1 MVVNSIILITNST
14 YWILHV
20 LNSNTVFPDMT
31 IAEFRNV
38 KDRLKQ
44 RFSLIKK
51 PTQQGTIEAFAIDS
65 QEGKISFQYF
75 EKGKLMIQSSP
86 SNSEYSSIVDEI
98 SKSFS
103 KYSNKQN
110 ENDKIVPLISI
121 KKETNDFPK
130 SNSKPKKLACFRC
143 NEEIYFDPNIQSEKG
158 KSIPLDPITNEPH
171 DCPKSKFKQRKSFG
185 QQILDLNERDREAI
199 R

>member
-1 MVVNSIILITNST
+1 MFVNSIILITNLT
-14 YWILHV
+14 YSILHI

-86 SNSEYSSIVDEI
+86 DNSEYTSIVGEI

-103 KYSNKQN
+103 KYSNKQY
-110 ENDKIVPLISI
+110 ENDKLIPLIPI
-121 KKETNDFPK
+121 KKETHDFPK
-130 SNSKPKKLACFRC
+130 TNYKPKKLACFRC
-143 NEEIYFDPNIQSEKG
+143 KEEIYFDPNIKSEKG
-158 KSIPLDPITNEPH
+158 KSIPLDPITKESH

-185 QQILDLNERDREAI
+185 QEILDEHDREAI

>member
-1 MVVNSIILITNST
+1 MFVNSIILITNLT
-14 YWILHV
+14 YSILHI

-103 KYSNKQN
+103 KYSNKQY
-110 ENDKIVPLISI
+110 ENDKLIPLIPI

-143 NEEIYFDPNIQSEKG
+143 KEEIYFDPNIKSEKG

-185 QQILDLNERDREAI
+185 KEILDFDERDSKAI
-199 R
+199 